1 MPEKKKKK
9 IDLKKY
15 IPFVFSILIGGVC
28 GALII
33 KYMGSASDAEKT
45 LGESLWL
52 ILVLILQLYA
62 ALFLQIVIH
71 EAGHLIF
78 GLMTGY
84 RYSSFRVGSFMWVKE
99 HGRLKFKLLSVAGT
113 GGQCLM
119 VPPEAPDGEI
129 PFVLY
134 NLGGSIINIASS
146 IIFLGLYFILRDI
159 PYASGF
165 FLLLSMIGF
174 AFALLN
180 GIPMKFGLVNND
192 GHNAMSLG
200 KDREALRSFVLQLK
214 VVEQT
219 SNGVRLKDMP
229 EEWFV
234 IPPTEEMKSSMTA
247 AMGTSACNRL
257 MDGHSFEEA
266 DRLMEKLVETGALL
280 GLHRNLIICD
290 RIYCELIGENRQTVL
305 EAMLDKQQ
313 KKMMKAMKNFPP
325 ILRTEYSYALLAEKD
340 MEKAER
346 IKKQFEK
353 AARSYPYQ
361 CDIESEREL
370 IDIANLA
377 AEGQKLQ

>member
-1 MPEKKKKK
+1 VPEKKKKK
-9 IDLKKY
+9 LDWKKY
-15 IPFVFSILIGGVC
+15 IPLVFSVLIGGAC
-28 GALII
+28 GFLIV
-33 KYMGSASDAEKT
+33 KYLGSALNAEKT
-45 LGESLWL
+45 LAESLWL
-52 ILVLILQLYA
+52 IVVLILQLYA
-62 ALFLQIVIH
+62 AIFLQIVIH
-71 EAGHLIF
+71 EAGHLVF

-99 HGRLKFKLLSVAGT
+99 HGRLKFKRLSIAGT

-119 VPPEAPDGEI
+119 VPPEAPDGKT

-134 NLGGSIINIASS
+134 NLGGSIINIVSS
-146 IIFLGLYFILRDI
+146 IISLELYYIFREI
-159 PYASGF
+159 PYVSAF

-180 GIPMKFGLVNND
+180 GIPMKLGLVNND
-192 GHNAMSLG
+192 GHNAMSFG
-200 KDREALRSFVLQLK
+200 KDRGALRSFVLQLK

-219 SNGVRLKDMP
+219 TNGVRLKDMP

-234 IPPTEEMKSSMTA
+234 VPPPEEMKNSMTA

-266 DRLMEKLVETGALL
+266 DRLMEKLVETGSLL
-280 GLHRNLIICD
+280 GLHQNLIICD
-290 RIYCELIGENRQTVL
+290 RIYCELIGENRQAVL
-305 EAMLDKQQ
+305 ETMLDKQQ
-313 KKMMKAMKNFPP
+313 KKMMKAMKKFPP

-340 MEKAER
+340 MEKAAG
-346 IKKQFEK
+346 IIKQFEK

-370 IDIANLA
+370 IAIANLA
-377 AEGQKLQ
+377 AERQKLQ